1 MSEIKSL
8 VASPSIFDCLTST
21 EKELLIANSSL
32 DVFKKGTF
40 LKNTHSS
47 KSSMVFLLK
56 SGLVKRGQYSKNG
69 KEYGAEI
76 IMPNHL
82 FGVLSLFNTEHEN
95 PLFFEALTAIE
106 VWCIKKKY
114 FVQLLNANSAFS
126 NTILKLTLNNIVK
139 LEKNQF
145 NLIFNNIEGRVAYFL
160 LQLTKD
166 FGRNVGDEVLIEHP
180 LTQQDMASF
189 IGLTRQTINQAL
201 VIFKEKGYIY
211 IPERK
216 KILIR
221 NLKQIETI
229 AMY

>member
-1 MSEIKSL
+1 MPEIKSL
-8 VASPSIFDCLTST
+8 VSSQSIFDCLTSS
-21 EKELLIANSSL
+21 EKELLIANSSFHI
-32 DVFKKGTF
+32 FKKGIA
-40 LKNTHSS
+40 LKNAQTSS
-47 KSSMVFLLK
+47 SVIFLLK

-69 KEYGAEI
+69 REYDVEI

-82 FGVLSLFNTEHEN
+82 FGILSLFNVEHEK
-95 PLFFEALTAIE
+95 PLFFEALTTVE
-106 VWCIKKKY
+106 VLCVKKKH
-114 FVQLLNANSAFS
+114 FLQLLNENAIFS
-126 NTILKLTLNNIVK
+126 NALLKLTLNNIVK

-145 NLIFNNIEGRVAYFL
+145 NLVFNNIEGRVAYFL
-160 LQLTKD
+160 LQLAKD
-166 FGRNVGDEVLIEHP
+166 FSRNIGEELLVEHP

-221 NLKQIETI
+221 NIKQLETI